1 MRVSHSKGVST
12 ALATIAI
19 ILVLVLGMSWMAYM
33 TVINAAQQA
42 RHAAAA
48 ETAALRAKE
57 LVRVYIW
64 LDPAR
69 QPGGSYR
76 NLTRISFVNTWSGET
91 TINSLLIVWRDGR
104 YEERPVSIRLGAGE
118 DRTFLPSQL
127 GLEGLDNYQAA
138 LERIK
143 YIQVHT
149 SLGNDFVSLWGRP
162 DKPALYV
169 TGTTRTDTYTV
180 TRTSTTVTGTT
191 TTHTTTTTSYTTTW
205 TTTTTGPPPPGTPI
219 LLITGGVG
227 CDGGY
232 VSFSFD
238 PNGWGTPPYII
249 RGEWGMANEW
259 GFPVGSGVIGPY
271 IVYGPF
277 SWGAEVYPQGDAAGY
292 GITFRVVDSEGRLAE
307 KGAGWGFNCQP
318 PPPPPGDGGT
328 TTPPG
333 PTTGTTTQPPAP
345 TTYTITQT
353 VTSTS
358 FVYLEGPTTTVTLTA
373 TSYVWSS
380 TSTTVY
386 STYTSTVFSTVTR
399 VVWYRSVLSGPIP
412 YPTTTSS
419 AVYPESAP
427 GRDIIYVVAGLSCPA
442 VSVKTTKVPHS
453 DVASIMSVF
462 DGDTPRY
469 SLLMLVMAAVVE
481 ASSLKPFNRKRWL
494 TYLATPL
501 LLSLIVVSLTPLT
514 SIPKVGAEVF
524 TTTTTSTVYTT
535 VTLSSGTYTSY
546 TYTTTTE
553 TLERTITF
561 YYMVTTVTDTRTGTT
576 TTWFEGQP
584 WCQCSAFSACQV
596 LCYIRIDGE
605 G

>member
-1 MRVSHSKGVST
+1 MRVSHSKAVST

-19 ILVLVLGMSWMAYM
+19 ILVLILGMSWMAYM
-33 TVINAAQQA
+33 TVLNAAQQA
-42 RHAAAA
+42 RHAGAA
-48 ETAALRAKE
+48 ETAALKAKE

-64 LDPAR
+64 LDPAN
-69 QPGGSYR
+69 QPGGGYR

-118 DRTFLPSQL
+118 DKTYLPSQL

-191 TTHTTTTTSYTTTW
+191 TTRTTTTTSYTTTW

-249 RGEWGMANEW
+249 RGEWGMTNEW

-318 PPPPPGDGGT
+318 PPPPPGGGGT

-333 PTTGTTTQPPAP
+333 PTTGTTTQPPAA

-358 FVYLEGPTTTVTLTA
+358 FVFPEATTTITVNVQATTIVTVTSTWWSTVQVNTYITHIHYPPCVEWRTVILENPNPAGCQAPQTLGQLDNIETATRPETRQFVYNQTPTMSISLIVVLSAVQMTGFKKSRRNIILPTAIILLIIIISHPMLMQTATSQYAYTTTTVTEWTTITWTNVATA
-373 TSYVWSS
+373 TA
-380 TSTTVY
+380 TVTQWV
-386 STYTSTVFSTVTR
+386 TYTQETWVQS
-399 VVWYRSVLSGPIP
+399 
-412 YPTTTSS
+412 
-419 AVYPESAP
+419 
-427 GRDIIYVVAGLSCPA
+427 
-442 VSVKTTKVPHS
+442 
-453 DVASIMSVF
+453 
-462 DGDTPRY
+462 
-469 SLLMLVMAAVVE
+469 
-481 ASSLKPFNRKRWL
+481 
-494 TYLATPL
+494 
-501 LLSLIVVSLTPLT
+501 
-514 SIPKVGAEVF
+514 
-524 TTTTTSTVYTT
+524 
-535 VTLSSGTYTSY
+535 
-546 TYTTTTE
+546 YTTTTV
-553 TLERTITF
+553 TIT
-561 YYMVTTVTDTRTGTT
+561 TTSWWYWTCTGTT
-576 TTWFEGQP
+576 IVMVETQCNCGFGF
-584 WCQCSAFSACQV
+584 CQFNCF
-596 LCYIRIDGE
+596 G
-605 G
+605 